1 MTPGISHNSSHI
13 AIHTFGIDAT
23 THSGAAVAVRN
34 VRNNCK
40 QRCLVDK
47 PLWQNCSNLGSTMFD
62 TSIGSSRSGCLFQEE
77 ACSTPDGNPT
87 HKACLPASIILGMLF
102 ANTSKVAHW
111 SRRRP
116 PLVSHCSLVTSISNK
131 CAAKRLSG
139 GALCSLVQSKWG
151 HQPDG
156 PIQSNSS
163 NQKPSPSRECES

>member
-62 TSIGSSRSGCLFQEE
+62 TSIGSSLPQD
-77 ACSTPDGNPT
+77 ACSRKKHAAHQMEIQHT
-87 HKACLPASIILGMLF
+87 KLVCLLPSYWECFLLIPPRWLTGHVDDPPWSH
-102 ANTSKVAHW
+102 TAHW
-111 SRRRP
+111 SRRSPTNAQR
-116 PLVSHCSLVTSISNK
+116 
-131 CAAKRLSG
+131 SG
-139 GALCSLVQSKWG
+139 YLAALCAVWCRANGDTNQMDQFI
-151 HQPDG
+151 QPEAK
-156 PIQSNSS
+156 PI
-163 NQKPSPSRECES
+163 PGM